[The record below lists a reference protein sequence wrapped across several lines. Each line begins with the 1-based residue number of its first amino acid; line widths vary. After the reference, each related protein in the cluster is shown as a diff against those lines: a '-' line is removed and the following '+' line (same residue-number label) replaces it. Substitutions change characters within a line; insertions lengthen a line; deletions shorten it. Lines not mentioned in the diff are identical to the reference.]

1 MTHQRQGIAMTSAFS
16 ASLLKPCFVRTPS
29 NMLTSTVTNFVAVL
43 GQYQVNI
50 VVESGVDV

>member
-43 GQYQVNI
+43 GQYQENI
-50 VVESGVDV
+50 VVDSGVDV